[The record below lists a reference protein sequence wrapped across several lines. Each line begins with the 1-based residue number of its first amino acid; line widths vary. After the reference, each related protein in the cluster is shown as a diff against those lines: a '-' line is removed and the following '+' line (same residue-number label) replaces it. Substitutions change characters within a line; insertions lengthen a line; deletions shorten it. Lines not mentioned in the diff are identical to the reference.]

1 MTTLLEINDLR
12 VDFAT
17 PEGPV
22 RAVRGVDLGLD
33 AGQTLGIVGESGCG
47 KSQVFLAA
55 FGLLAGNGRAAG
67 SVRIAGREVLD
78 RPAEL
83 AALRGDRMAMI
94 FQDPMTALNPY
105 LRIGRQL
112 AEVLEVHRGCDRRE
126 ARRRAVEV
134 LQNVGL
140 AEAERRLDMYPH
152 EFSGGMRQRVMIAM
166 ALLTEPALIVAD
178 EPTTALDV
186 TIQAQ
191 ILELFHELRGR
202 ADSAIVL
209 ISHDLGVVAG
219 LCQRIAVMYAG
230 RIVETASAAQLL
242 DRPAHPYTQAL
253 LAAMPR
259 LDRPVEQ
266 ALATIAGQPP
276 DLAAELPGCAF
287 AARCHLAEPACSTQR
302 PALRPLPGGGKAACL
317 MLAS

>member
-1 MTTLLEINDLR
+1 MTEILEISDLR

-22 RAVRGVDLGLD
+22 RAVRGVDLDLN

-230 RIVETASAAQLL
+230 RIVETATAVQLL

-276 DLAAELPGCAF
+276 DLVAELPGCAF

-302 PALRPLPGGGKAACL
+302 PALRSLPGGGKAACL

>member
-1 MTTLLEINDLR
+1 MTEILEISDLR

-22 RAVRGVDLGLD
+22 RAVRGVDLDLN

-186 TIQAQ
+186 TVQAQ
-191 ILELFHELRGR
+191 ILELFHDLRHS

-209 ISHDLGVVAG
+209 ISNDLGVVAE
-219 LCQRIAVMYAG
+219 LCQQIAVMYAG
-230 RIVETASAAQLL
+230 RIVETGAAAALL
-242 DRPAHPYTQAL
+242 RQPAHPYTQAL
-253 LAAMPR
+253 LASVPR
-259 LDRPVEQ
+259 LDRPAAENLVAIE
-266 ALATIAGQPP
+266 GQPP
-276 DLAAELPGCAF
+276 DLADELPGCAF
-287 AARCHLAEPACSTQR
+287 AERCQHARPACQSER

-317 MLAS
+317 MLA

>member
-78 RPAEL
+78 RPPEL